1 MTKHRISK
9 EADEDLKGIYI
20 YSLENFGLKQ
30 ARIYKTELGEQFLA
44 LCNNPEIG
52 VTYDQIEQD
61 LRRYV
66 HQSHSIYYQIEDR
79 CILIV
84 RVLGNRQD
92 PARHF

>member
-1 MTKHRISK
+1 MTKFSK
-9 EADEDLKGIYI
+9 EADEDLKRIYI

-30 ARIYKTELGEQFLA
+30 ALIYKTELGEQFLA

-52 VTYDQIEQD
+52 VAYDQIKQG

-66 HQSHSIYYQIEDR
+66 YQSHSIYYQIEDSY
-79 CILIV
+79 ILVV

-92 PARHF
+92 PVRHF